1 MFQKNI
7 SLGGVI
13 TMTDKY
19 NDLCEELELLE
30 KSLEYNNL
38 NYYEKEDIEN
48 RIYEIY
54 YELARIDFI

>member
-1 MFQKNI
+1 
-7 SLGGVI
+7 
-13 TMTDKY
+13 MTDEY
-19 NDLCEELELLE
+19 NNLCEELELLE
-30 KSLEYNNL
+30 KSLECNSL